1 MITHKD
7 DIRGDDSTIIGRGEQ
22 TLIEIL
28 DEKLHGDAR
37 IYTQIH
43 LKYLVPKEQVELF
56 SERQQKETI
65 DVVMLYHN
73 NWTCFRVQHGSNK
86 KYQSKGHLG
95 KELAQADVVQKRL
108 IQRYHGNNSVI
119 DFRESECKTLFTNKN
134 NWYSQSEVGIV
145 CMLEG
150 LKLVS

>member
-7 DIRGDDSTIIGRGEQ
+7 DIKGDDSTIIGRGEH

-28 DEKLHGDAR
+28 EEKLQGDAR

-43 LKYLVPKEQVELF
+43 LKYLVPKEEVELF
-56 SERQQKETI
+56 SERQRKETI
-65 DVVMLYHN
+65 DVMILYHN
-73 NWTCFRVQHGSNK
+73 NWICFRVQHGSNK
-86 KYQSKGHLG
+86 KYRSKGHLG

-108 IQRYHGNNSVI
+108 IQRYHGKYSVI
-119 DFRESECKTLFTNKN
+119 DLRESECETLFQNKN

-145 CMLEG
+145 CRLEG